1 MGDSIDRELHRAVGL
16 ADLASLC
23 SAAFQF
29 PTPELAAALKDGS
42 FLSDWRACILDV
54 CGRVSE
60 ADEALLAF
68 CDEAFH
74 AEGADYATM
83 RREYSRLYLAPG
95 SKVPVWPY
103 ESCFRHRAAGA
114 SGVPSLFRSQI
125 ALAVERSMHEAGVAP
140 VKEHQEPGDSVFRE
154 LDFLAYLHAAEG
166 EALRVGDEDARSA
179 HLGCLVR
186 FATDHALPWIPDF
199 MAATEELADFAVYR
213 AFARLGVRYLA
224 ELRALSCNAGASVSC
239 TASGNGS
246 SCAASASAGR
256 SCVDCGEADE

>member
-83 RREYSRLYLAPG
+83 RREYSRLYLAP
-95 SKVPVWPY
+95 
-103 ESCFRHRAAGA
+103 
-114 SGVPSLFRSQI
+114 
-125 ALAVERSMHEAGVAP
+125 
-140 VKEHQEPGDSVFRE
+140 
-154 LDFLAYLHAAEG
+154 AY
-166 EALRVGDEDARSA
+166 V
-179 HLGCLVR
+179 
-186 FATDHALPWIPDF
+186 
-199 MAATEELADFAVYR
+199 
-213 AFARLGVRYLA
+213 
-224 ELRALSCNAGASVSC
+224 
-239 TASGNGS
+239 
-246 SCAASASAGR
+246 
-256 SCVDCGEADE
+256 

>member
-16 ADLASLC
+16 ADL
-23 SAAFQF
+23 
-29 PTPELAAALKDGS
+29 LKDGS

-74 AEGADYATM
+74 AEGTDYATM

-125 ALAVERSMHEAGVAP
+125 AVERSMHEAGVAP

-179 HLGCLVR
+179 HLGRLVR

-246 SCAASASAGR
+246 SCAASASARR

>member
-1 MGDSIDRELHRAVGL
+1 MPKA
-16 ADLASLC
+16 
-23 SAAFQF
+23 
-29 PTPELAAALKDGS
+29 
-42 FLSDWRACILDV
+42 
-54 CGRVSE
+54 
-60 ADEALLAF
+60 
-68 CDEAFH
+68 
-74 AEGADYATM
+74 ADYATM
-83 RREYSRLYLAPG
+83 RREYSRLFLAPARRCRCG
-95 SKVPVWPY
+95 
-103 ESCFRHRAAGA
+103 RTRAVFAIAPHGA

-179 HLGCLVR
+179 HLGRLVR